1 MQGISND
8 YIAMKLTEARQRELQ
23 RESERERLVG
33 VALKRVRLTLRVPRT
48 RIHHN

>member
-8 YIAMKLTEARQRELQ
+8 YIAMKLTEARQRDLQ

-33 VALKRVRLTLRVPRT
+33 IAMKRVRAVMRLPKT
-48 RIHHN
+48 RIHNN